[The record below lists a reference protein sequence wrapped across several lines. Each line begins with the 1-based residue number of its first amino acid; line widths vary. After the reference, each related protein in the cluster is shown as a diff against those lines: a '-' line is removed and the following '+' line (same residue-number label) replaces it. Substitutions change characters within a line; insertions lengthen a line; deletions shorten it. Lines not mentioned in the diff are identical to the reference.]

1 MKKQIVGLR
10 GKLVI
15 AFVLFSVIPIV
26 IVSYFA
32 SQQGIRIVQK
42 TQELQKQN
50 DEMVSYLIQHTQ
62 EHSSGHERQELEKF
76 IAQFQQTNT
85 TAFNEFLTYIHER
98 QIFFGALIIAVIIV
112 SSGFAFILGKILT
125 TPILK
130 FTHIAQQL
138 SQGDLTQHIHVKAR
152 DELGRLN
159 LAFQAMTTYMQAMAQ
174 TANQIANGNIQQIAQ
189 PKSSRDLLGTAFYAM
204 GQYLQRIVTLAHA
217 IAEGDLR
224 HSITLKS
231 SEDVLGSAF
240 HKMMT
245 NLSMLIHQIKQ
256 EVQTIGIT
264 SKTAVQRAEQDMKMI
279 EDVLSSTEET
289 SSSMMQMQASVEEVS
304 GNMSTLSHSIENTV
318 ASIEEMNMSI
328 KQIATNTKG
337 LSDAAQETFVVI
349 QDIGETIERLVKTAN
364 QSEQS
369 SKKASASA
377 NAGQVAVRDIID
389 GMKIIQRVV
398 ATSAE
403 TINVLGSRSREIGS
417 VIDVISDIADQTS
430 LLSLNASIIAAQ
442 AGEYGRGFAVVA
454 QEVKELA
461 NRSLS
466 SAHEIGQLI
475 KGVQTELQKAV
486 QSIEE
491 GRQAVENGVIRA
503 NRGGNALEAILKNV
517 QQTLEFIAENTRIA
531 EEQSALSEQVRQY
544 MNTVLTMVNEIT
556 HATSEQQKGAAQ
568 VTEAVEQMR
577 DLSEQVKRATVEQTH
592 GTGHVLEA
600 INNVT
605 VQVQASSTRAHQSVA
620 FSNELAQKTTIL
632 EEILNQFQV
641 DPQTAAQVPDVTQK
655 IVSPEVLPS
664 TALTK

>member
-1 MKKQIVGLR
+1 M
-10 GKLVI
+10 
-15 AFVLFSVIPIV
+15 
-26 IVSYFA
+26 
-32 SQQGIRIVQK
+32 
-42 TQELQKQN
+42 N
-50 DEMVSYLIQHTQ
+50 
-62 EHSSGHERQELEKF
+62 
-76 IAQFQQTNT
+76 
-85 TAFNEFLTYIHER
+85 
-98 QIFFGALIIAVIIV
+98 
-112 SSGFAFILGKILT
+112 
-125 TPILK
+125 
-130 FTHIAQQL
+130 
-138 SQGDLTQHIHVKAR
+138 QHINVKAR

-159 LAFQAMTTYMQAMAQ
+159 AAFQAMTSYMQEMAQ
-174 TANQIANGNIQQIAQ
+174 TAYQIANGNIQQIAQ
-189 PKSSRDLLGTAFYAM
+189 PKSSRDILGTAFYAM
-204 GQYLQRIVTLAHA
+204 GQYLQRIVILAHA
-217 IAEGDLR
+217 ISEGDLR

-245 NLSMLIHQIKQ
+245 NLGALLHQIKQ
-256 EVQTIGIT
+256 EVQTIRT
-264 SKTAVQRAEQDMKMI
+264 ASKSAAQRTKQDLQMI

-318 ASIEEMNMSI
+318 ASIGQMNMSI
-328 KQIATNTKG
+328 KQIATNTEG
-337 LSDAAQETFVVI
+337 LSDAAQETFTVV
-349 QDIGETIERLVKTAN
+349 QDIGETIDRLVTTAN

-369 SKKASASA
+369 SQKVSASA

-389 GMKIIQRVV
+389 GMKVIQRVV

-442 AGEYGRGFAVVA
+442 AGEHGRGFAVVA

-475 KGVQTELQKAV
+475 QGVQSELQKAV

-491 GRQAVENGVIRA
+491 GRQAVENGVVRA

-517 QQTLEFIAENTRIA
+517 RQTLEFIAENTRIA

-544 MNTVLTMVNEIT
+544 MNTVLTMVHEIT
-556 HATSEQQKGAAQ
+556 LATSEQQKGAAQ
-568 VTEAVEQMR
+568 VNEAVDQMR
-577 DLSEQVKRATVEQTH
+577 DLSEQVKRATIEQTN
-592 GTGHVLEA
+592 GTNHVLDA

-605 VQVQASSTRAHQSVA
+605 LQVQESSSRAHQSVE
-620 FSNELAQKTTIL
+620 FSTELAQKTAIL
-632 EEILNQFQV
+632 EELLNQFQV
-641 DPQTAAQVPDVTQK
+641 DAPTAGEVQDVTEK
-655 IVSPEVLPS
+655 IFAPEALPS
-664 TALTK
+664 PSLSK